1 MNETQ
6 FCENCIFYSPLF
18 TKGTC
23 RRYAPTPLMNTSSLF
38 KAFAI
43 WPTVDPSDFCGE
55 WKEIPPGDVL
65 KSREEL
71 GKVILEKAGAETV
84 VDDTATKAVVP

>member
-6 FCENCIFYSPLF
+6 YCENCIHFSPLF

-23 RRYAPTPLMNTSSLF
+23 RRYAPTPLLDFSSIAKF
-38 KAFAI
+38 YTI
-43 WPTVDPSDFCGE
+43 WPIVDPSDFCGE

-71 GKVILEKAGAETV
+71 GKVILEKAGTETV